1 MVALTIFMLTMFLP
15 VTLQAANAQTN
26 TYTIQHVDHNIKVLY
41 SGNVVIT
48 DQIQL
53 SGTAPS
59 SFQIGLPYR
68 YGAYVVSGVAYDSD
82 YNMLPMALGVQLQDQ
97 SGFYAADINPQGATA
112 FTVIFILSN
121 GVLTPTSSSTGY
133 NLDFPGYP
141 AFTQAMGD
149 CNVTVT
155 LPSTG
160 SMKGIEQPNLVVNAS
175 SYETANVAAF
185 TYSPALATFTIDSGY
200 IQK

>member
-15 VTLQAANAQTN
+15 VTLQAAHAQTN

-68 YGAYVVSGVAYDSD
+68 YCAYVLAEYHDSD
-82 YNMLPMALGVQLQDQ
+82 
-97 SGFYAADINPQGATA
+97 
-112 FTVIFILSN
+112 
-121 GVLTPTSSSTGY
+121 
-133 NLDFPGYP
+133 
-141 AFTQAMGD
+141 
-149 CNVTVT
+149 
-155 LPSTG
+155 
-160 SMKGIEQPNLVVNAS
+160 
-175 SYETANVAAF
+175 
-185 TYSPALATFTIDSGY
+185 
-200 IQK
+200 